1 CTLESITGQLVR
13 FIGLIDEAGHGKTRG
28 DVRHRDARA
37 INETPIDV
45 RAVAELRQVALSF
58 GEYFEERTAWWF
70 DLQFAEKIHHAPRVF
85 QILHCLDAG
94 DVVKEPTATRVHRQ
108 GTALKFQQ
116 RQRAYLF
123 LFT

>member
-1 CTLESITGQLVR
+1 TQHAIEIHITEVHRRCLIRLPLAGCDCCQIKPRGREREPAVLLLLQVCTLESITGQLVR

-70 DLQFAEKIHHAPRVF
+70 
-85 QILHCLDAG
+85 
-94 DVVKEPTATRVHRQ
+94 
-108 GTALKFQQ
+108 
-116 RQRAYLF
+116 
-123 LFT
+123 